1 MFIEKIVPGIIKD
14 SRKERTIEIKIKT
27 LKGSFSASA
36 PYGKSIGRHEV
47 LAYNNRGIDRSLKM
61 LKVFANKLRNANF
74 RIKTF
79 NDLREF
85 EKEIRKFEQKFGKFG
100 ANCVYALETCFLK
113 AAAKEN
119 KKELWQFVGD
129 KPKIPAPIGNCIG
142 GGLHSQGRKKPD
154 FQEFLLISKEKRFSK
169 AVTKIIHAYER
180 AKRLIKK
187 SEKKWR
193 VKKNDENAWMTG
205 LTNEDALELL
215 FQLGKSTGLKIGIDV
230 AGSSFYKN
238 GYYNYENKRLIRDRK
253 EQIEYIERLKQKYRL
268 FYIEDPVQEED
279 FSGFVE
285 LSDAIKKQMRKSK
298 KEILIV
304 GDDLTATNLT
314 RLRRAVQSKAI
325 NAVIIKPNQT
335 GSLLFVAGVVDFCK
349 KNKIKMIFSHRSG
362 ETMDD
367 ALSDY
372 AVGFGADFIKCGI
385 NGRERLIKLRRVME
399 IERDLRG

>member
-1 MFIEKIVPGIIKD
+1 MFIERVVPSIIKD

-27 LKGSFSASA
+27 LKGSFFASA
-36 PYGKSIGRHEV
+36 PFGKSIGKYEV
-47 LAYNNRGIDRSLKM
+47 SAYNSRGIDRSLKM
-61 LKVFANKLRNANF
+61 LKVFANKLKNSNF
-74 RIKTF
+74 RVKNF
-79 NDLREF
+79 DALKEF

-100 ANCVYALETCFLK
+100 ANCVYVLETCFLK

-129 KPKIPAPIGNCIG
+129 KPKIPALIGNCVG
-142 GGLHSQGRKKPD
+142 GGMHSSGKKPD
-154 FQEFLLISKEKRFSK
+154 FQEFLLISKEKRFSR
-169 AVTKIIHAYER
+169 AVTKIIHAYEK

-215 FQLGKSTGLKIGIDV
+215 FQLGKSAGLKIGIDV

-238 GYYNYENKRLIRDRK
+238 GYYNYENKNLIRDRK
-253 EQIEYIERLKQKYRL
+253 EQIEYIERLIEKYKM
-268 FYIEDPVQEED
+268 FYIEDPLQQED

-285 LSDAIKKQMRKSK
+285 LSNSVKKQMKKSK

-304 GDDLTATNLT
+304 GDDLTVTNLT
-314 RLRRAVQSKAI
+314 RLRRAVQPGAI
-325 NAVIIKPNQT
+325 NSVIIKPNQT

-367 ALSDY
+367 ALADY
-372 AVGFGADFIKCGI
+372 AVGFGADFIKCGV
-385 NGRERLIKLRRVME
+385 NGKERLIKLRRVME
-399 IERDLRG
+399 IERDLK